1 MVLICPFCSSF
12 FSGVYLTDTYKIRD
26 FNAED
31 YLIFAVAFS
40 FLFFFPPTY
49 FIFFSS
55 IALYR
60 LVIILRWYNSE
71 AVWAVH
77 AQ

>member
-1 MVLICPFCSSF
+1 M
-12 FSGVYLTDTYKIRD
+12 
-26 FNAED
+26 
-31 YLIFAVAFS
+31 FAVAFS
-40 FLFFFPPTY
+40 FLSPPPPTY

-71 AVWAVH
+71 AV
-77 AQ
+77 

>member
-1 MVLICPFCSSF
+1 M
-12 FSGVYLTDTYKIRD
+12 
-26 FNAED
+26 
-31 YLIFAVAFS
+31 FAVAFS
-40 FLFFFPPTY
+40 FLSPPTY

-71 AVWAVH
+71 AV
-77 AQ
+77 